1 MTRLL
6 FMLLFASAVV
16 FSAAEVQTAQ
26 ASDLTVHEWGTF
38 TSVAGPDGSAIEWD
52 ALGGKDDLPHFVN
65 EFAFRCSKVSIRGT
79 ARMETPVMYFYSSEA
94 MQANVKVAFP
104 RGLIT
109 EWYPKAVYQVF
120 QRSGVDGATHRLQAN
135 LNGIDTSL
143 RSLTGAIEWAN
154 IQVEPNT
161 SPALPTENTQSRYYA
176 ARATDSAPLTV
187 GDQHEKFLFYRG
199 VGRFP
204 IPLAAQIE
212 SDGSIVVQR
221 RGAETVPAVIL
232 FENRAG
238 QMGYRNAG
246 VVKDAVNLES
256 PVLDSS
262 VPVLR
267 TELEAVLVAQGLFPK
282 EAEAMVETWKDSWFE
297 EGMRLIYIVP
307 SRAVDA
313 FLPLHVDPAPSETA
327 RVFVGRIEL
336 ITPEIT
342 RTVREAMAKGDWSA
356 MEPYGRFLGSILDR
370 IVSDNPY
377 MENAAEQVR
386 AKLFT
391 GACR

>member
-1 MTRLL
+1 MRN
-6 FMLLFASAVV
+6 FCFIGASA
-16 FSAAEVQTAQ
+16 
-26 ASDLTVHEWGTF
+26 
-38 TSVAGPDGSAIEWD
+38 
-52 ALGGKDDLPHFVN
+52 
-65 EFAFRCSKVSIRGT
+65 AFR
-79 ARMETPVMYFYSSEA
+79 
-94 MQANVKVAFP
+94 
-104 RGLIT
+104 
-109 EWYPKAVYQVF
+109 
-120 QRSGVDGATHRLQAN
+120 
-135 LNGIDTSL
+135 
-143 RSLTGAIEWAN
+143 
-154 IQVEPNT
+154 
-161 SPALPTENTQSRYYA
+161 
-176 ARATDSAPLTV
+176 
-187 GDQHEKFLFYRG
+187 FLSQPS
-199 VGRFP
+199 V
-204 IPLAAQIE
+204 E